1 MANKILIKRGTRSQ
15 INLAAIPGNSLTLGE
30 MYLITDENRLA
41 VGTGSNTYQ
50 DFAKV
55 GEGGNVN
62 AGTLDVS
69 ISGTAATSGTAISW
83 GTTTGFNA
91 NSTGATTYDLRVGP
105 ALTDLASTMV
115 GVGTGFLKKD
125 GADNFILDTSTYL
138 TAEADTLA
146 TVTTRGATTST
157 AATFS
162 GGLTV
167 NATSGTNGVTFVGQT
182 SGSTKVEASAVAGT
196 TTITL
201 PGTTGTVALRGDTTH
216 IGTTSIA
223 LNRTSANLALTGISS
238 VQLPGSSSGTI
249 TLTPTAVAGTSTI
262 TLPAATGTVALTN
275 NALSTFGAAAADI
288 SIGNFKITNL
298 AAPSAATDAANK
310 AYVDGAVQGIDTK
323 ASVRVATTATLGT
336 VAYNNGTSGQGATL
350 TNTGTLAALVVD
362 GVTVAL
368 NDRILVKNQ
377 PTAAQN
383 GIYTVTNIGSG
394 SVAWILT
401 RATDNDTWDEV
412 PQAYVFVEQGTQE
425 NNGYLF
431 TADQGGTMGST
442 AITITQFSGA
452 GQITDGAGL
461 LKTGNTLDVRVAANR
476 TVINGSDEVDI
487 SANYVGQTSITT
499 LGEISTGTW
508 SATAIAATRG
518 GTGLTTYATGDIL
531 YANGTNTLTKLTK
544 PASLDSFL
552 QMTAAGV
559 PTWESTIDGGTF

>member
-1 MANKILIKRGTRSQ
+1 MANKILIKRGTREQ
-15 INLAAIPGNSLTLGE
+15 IQLAAVPGNSLTLGE

-41 VGTGSNTYQ
+41 VGTGSNTFQ

-62 AGTLDVS
+62 AGSLDVS

-83 GTTTGFNA
+83 GTATGFNA
-91 NSTGATTYDLRVGP
+91 NSASNFTYDLRIGP
-105 ALTDLASTMV
+105 ALTDLVGTMA
-115 GVGTGFLKKD
+115 GAGTGFLKKD

-138 TAEADTLA
+138 TAEADTLG
-146 TVTTRGATTST
+146 TVTARGATTST
-157 AATFS
+157 ATTFS

-167 NATSGTNGVTFVGQT
+167 NATSGTNGITFVGQT

-223 LNRTSANLALTGISS
+223 LNRASANLALTGISS
-238 VQLPGSSSGTI
+238 IALPGSTSGSVTI
-249 TLTPTAVAGTSTI
+249 TPTAVAGTSTI

-275 NALSTFGAAAADI
+275 NALSTFAAAAADI
-288 SIGNFKITNL
+288 SIGGFKITNL

-323 ASVRVATTATLGT
+323 ASVRVATAATLGT
-336 VAYNNGTSGQGATL
+336 VAYNNGSAGVGATL

-362 GVTVAL
+362 TVAVAV

-401 RATDNDTWDEV
+401 RATDNDTWDEI

-461 LKTGNTLDVRVAANR
+461 QKTGNTLDVRVTSNR
-476 TVINGSDEVDI
+476 TVINGNDEVDI
-487 SANYVGQTSITT
+487 SPNYAGQTSIIT
-499 LGEISTGTW
+499 LGEITSGTW

-531 YANGTNTLTKLTK
+531 YASAANTLTKLTK
-544 PASLDSFL
+544 PATLDSFL

-559 PTWESTIDGGTF
+559 PSWESTIDGGTF